1 MKHLV
6 YCIYEKESGRPA
18 REPFEGVDGHLVHEV
33 EAGGLAAAV
42 SCIAVPGVSAD
53 IATMTGYHAV
63 IDHFHRRCTVIPLRF
78 GTLLDNELEVER
90 LLQSQ
95 RSRYKKLLEELH
107 GRIEMGIRVIVPDQ
121 KRAPETV
128 LCYVQSSSSK
138 PRTPGLSYLAGRK
151 ARHVTDSQLA
161 EKNAKEIRV
170 YSAPFAGMY
179 SKAKS
184 EISGFR
190 QNNNELATLLSLYF
204 LIPRDSLEDFRRA
217 FGRLKSREPAKMLLS
232 GPWPPYNFVLPS
244 DSPHQ
249 GSGYLSP

>member
-1 MKHLV
+1 MKQLV
-6 YCIYEKESGRPA
+6 YCIYESETGRPA
-18 REPFEGVDGHLVHEV
+18 EEPFEGVDGHLVHEV

-90 LLQSQ
+90 LLQNQ

-107 GRIEMGIRVIVPDQ
+107 GRIEMGIRVIMPDH
-121 KRAPETV
+121 KRSPET
-128 LCYVQSSSSK
+128 LLRTVQSSSG
-138 PRTPGLSYLAGRK
+138 PRTPGLSYLASRK
-151 ARHVTDSQLA
+151 ARHVTDSHLA
-161 EKNAKEIRV
+161 EKNSKEIRV
-170 YSAPFAGMY
+170 YSAPFAGLY

-190 QNNNELATLLSLYF
+190 QNNNELSTLLSLYF
-204 LIPRDSLEDFRRA
+204 LIPRDALEDFRRA

-244 DSPHQ
+244 DSPPQ
-249 GSGYLSP
+249 GSGHLSP